1 MATQPDDA
9 FIPRRRLHTQR
20 LIGPKFATPADAVS
34 FFGAVQGQDLL
45 PAMWALGLRVRD
57 ATEALIEQ
65 ATFDRQLVRT
75 WPLRNTVHFV
85 APADIRWMLE
95 LSAPRALKENARQ
108 RELGLDEATFA
119 QARRIIA
126 HALRDGQPQPR
137 QVLRQALDDAG
148 VSTEGQRGIHILGR
162 LAQEGLICMGPR
174 AGKQPTFVL
183 IDAWLPPV
191 KSLAR
196 DEALAELARRYF
208 TSHGPATI
216 QDYIWWCGL
225 AAAEARAGLEM
236 VKSQLAQETI
246 GKQVYWFDPATVVGD
261 APSPVAHLLPFL
273 DEYVVA
279 YKDRGAVAPLEY
291 NKLVDSGNIIFHQ
304 PILIDGR
311 MVGIWTRKLN
321 KESVVISTQFFRPLV
336 ADEEDALRAAG
347 ERYGAFLGLTAAF
360 APPQF
365 VDSSRS
371 LP

>member
-1 MATQPDDA
+1 MSAT
-9 FIPRRRLHTQR
+9 IVHRRLATQR
-20 LIGPKFATPADAVS
+20 LVGPKFATPVAAVA

-45 PAMWALGLRVRD
+45 PAMWALGLRVQE

-108 RELGLDEATFA
+108 RELGLDAATFT
-119 QARRIIA
+119 QARKVIE
-126 HALRDGQPQPR
+126 HALRDGRPHTR
-137 QVLRQALDDAG
+137 QSLRQALDDGG

-183 IDAWLPPV
+183 IDAWLPPTPAL
-191 KSLAR
+191 SR

-236 VKSQLAQETI
+236 VKSELAQETI
-246 GKQVYWFDPATVVGD
+246 GKQVYWFDPA
-261 APSPVAHLLPFL
+261 APVAELGAGPVAHLLPFL
-273 DEYVVA
+273 DEYIVA
-279 YKDRGAVAPLEY
+279 YKDRTAVSPLAY

-304 PILIDGR
+304 PILIDGLV
-311 MVGIWTRKLN
+311 VGIWTRKLE
-321 KESVVISTQFFRPLV
+321 KKSVLINLDLFRALASEEMKALV
-336 ADEEDALRAAG
+336 TAG
-347 ERYGAFLGLTAAF
+347 ERLGEYLGLAAEF
-360 APPQF
+360 SQPLF
-365 VDSSRS
+365 RG
-371 LP
+371 

>member
-1 MATQPDDA
+1 MNSLVAH
-9 FIPRRRLHTQR
+9 RLPTQR
-20 LIGPKFATPADAVS
+20 LIGPRFSTPAAAVS

-75 WPLRNTVHFV
+75 WPLRKTVHFV

-95 LSAPRALKENARQ
+95 LSAPRALKENARR

-137 QVLRQALDDAG
+137 QVLRQALDDGG
-148 VSTEGQRGIHILGR
+148 VSTEGQRGIHIMGR

-174 AGKQPTFVL
+174 AGKQSTFVL
-183 IDAWLPPV
+183 IDAWLPPAPT
-191 KSLAR
+191 LTR

-236 VKSQLAQETI
+236 VKSQLAQEVI
-246 GKQVYWFDPATVVGD
+246 GKQVYWFDPAAPVADVGP
-261 APSPVAHLLPFL
+261 APVAHLLPFL
-273 DEYVVA
+273 DEYLVA
-279 YKDRGAVAPLEY
+279 YKDRTAVSPLKY
-291 NKLVDSGNIIFHQ
+291 NELVDSGNIIFHQ
-304 PILIDGR
+304 PVLVDGQ
-311 MVGIWTRKLN
+311 VAGIWLRQLRKDTVRIAARL
-321 KESVVISTQFFRPLV
+321 FRPLSP
-336 ADEEDALRAAG
+336 DEEEALARAAQH
-347 ERYGAFLGLTAAF
+347 YGAYLGLAAE
-360 APPQF
+360 
-365 VDSSRS
+365 
-371 LP
+371 LELTT

>member
-1 MATQPDDA
+1 MSSTIVQ
-9 FIPRRRLHTQR
+9 RRLYTQR
-20 LIGPKFATPADAVS
+20 LIGPQFATPADAVS

-75 WPLRNTVHFV
+75 WPLRKTVHFV

-95 LSAPRALKENARQ
+95 LSAPRALKENARR

-137 QVLRQALDDAG
+137 QVLRQALDDDG

-183 IDAWLPPV
+183 IDAWLPPA
-191 KSLAR
+191 KPLTR

-236 VKSQLAQETI
+236 VKSQLAQETL
-246 GKQVYWFDPATVVGD
+246 GKQVYWFDPAASSAATV
-261 APSPVAHLLPFL
+261 PSPVAHLLPFL

-279 YKDRGAVAPLEY
+279 YKDRGAIAPLEY

-311 MVGIWTRKLN
+311 MVGIWTRRLN
-321 KESVVISTQFFRPLV
+321 KASVVISPQFFRPLA

-347 ERYGAFLGLTAAF
+347 ERYGAFLGLTADF
-360 APPQF
+360 APAHF
-365 VDSSRS
+365 VDGARS
-371 LP
+371 LT